1 MYLVA
6 AVSFNNDILN
16 TTNVSLTSLHPE
28 THSIDSSI
36 KRRNSTM
43 KSLHSKETEAKKITK
58 IPRQIIKEHRWHS
71 TSLMYAIF
79 HILTVVWH
87 NVSPLM
93 VVFWDHRVVAIVRAR
108 NKKKRRKKKEKK
120 ARRYK
125 RKKKRRK
132 AKGTVSSQRYLE
144 RRNSTIV
151 MNRRT
156 MRAGYR
162 VREIIASG
170 TRTNWPGDIY
180 KLHFALARPFVFSD
194 GRAARRFCYLLTT
207 MAP

>member
-43 KSLHSKETEAKKITK
+43 KPLHSKETEAKKMTK
-58 IPRQIIKEHRWHS
+58 ISRQIIKEHRWHS

-108 NKKKRRKKKEKK
+108 NKKKRKKKKEKK
-120 ARRYK
+120 QDVIKGK
-125 RKKKRRK
+125 RKEGKRKVRCP
-132 AKGTVSSQRYLE
+132 AISRTTELDDSYE
-144 RRNSTIV
+144 STH
-151 MNRRT
+151 N
-156 MRAGYR
+156 ASGL
-162 VREIIASG
+162 SG
-170 TRTNWPGDIY
+170 TRNYRFGDAN
-180 KLHFALARPFVFSD
+180 KLA
-194 GRAARRFCYLLTT
+194 GRYL
-207 MAP
+207 

>member
-1 MYLVA
+1 MKYLLFDNDNNLMFYKWWYKKKNTLVNLLIVATIIVLA
-6 AVSFNNDILN
+6 AVSFNDDILN
-16 TTNVSLTSLHPE
+16 TTNVSLKSLHPE
-28 THSIDSSI
+28 IHSIDSSI

-43 KSLHSKETEAKKITK
+43 KPLHSKETEAKKITK

-108 NKKKRRKKKEKK
+108 NKKKRKKKKGKK
-120 ARRYK
+120 ARPYK

-132 AKGTVSSQRYLE
+132 AKGTVSSDIS
-144 RRNSTIV
+144 ND
-151 MNRRT
+151 
-156 MRAGYR
+156 
-162 VREIIASG
+162 G
-170 TRTNWPGDIY
+170 TR
-180 KLHFALARPFVFSD
+180 R
-194 GRAARRFCYLLTT
+194 
-207 MAP
+207 